1 MHVANIDNF
10 IQKHKNRKLIQLGM
24 YDTKPGG
31 SDEFEE
37 FTNDMGKTCHR
48 VPWDISDEDYKRLK
62 LYVTSDESKSAIAEL
77 FKWIAICIYI
87 IGALVGIIIACIS
100 SFANKDVYLV
110 WIITF
115 LSGTG
120 FLGFHAIIS
129 LLHNINSK
137 LL

>member
-1 MHVANIDNF
+1 
-10 IQKHKNRKLIQLGM
+10 
-24 YDTKPGG
+24 
-31 SDEFEE
+31 
-37 FTNDMGKTCHR
+37 MGKTCHS
-48 VPWDISDEDYKRLK
+48 VPWDISDEDYRRLR
-62 LYVTSDESKSAIAEL
+62 LYVTSDKSKSAIAEL
-77 FKWIAICIYI
+77 FKWIAISIYI
-87 IGALVGIIIACIS
+87 IGALVGINIACIS

-137 LL
+137 ML